1 VAELVAL
8 LLLGLLSWVLRI
20 AFVLLVPA
28 ERLPAAVRRG
38 LDYLAPAVLA
48 AVAAVQFV
56 TVTTTGGDHAQLWG
70 SLAAI
75 GLVAV
80 VAYVTRNLTAV
91 VGVALIAIVVL
102 DLVIG

>member
-1 VAELVAL
+1 MI
-8 LLLGLLSWVLRI
+8 LLGLVSWVLRI
-20 AFVLLVPA
+20 VFVLLVPA

-38 LDYLAPAVLA
+38 LDYLAPAALA
-48 AVAAVQFV
+48 AIAAVQFV
-56 TVTTTGGDHAQLWG
+56 TVTTGGDHTQLWG

-91 VGVALIAIVVL
+91 VGVALVAIVVL

>member
-1 VAELVAL
+1 MC
-8 LLLGLLSWVLRI
+8 LLGGISWVFRI

-28 ERLPAAVRRG
+28 DRLPAAVRRG

-48 AVAAVQFV
+48 AIAAVEFV
-56 TVTTTGGDHAQLWG
+56 TVTASGDGTQAWA

-75 GLVAV
+75 GVVAV

-91 VGVALIAIVVL
+91 VGVALLAIVVL
-102 DLVIG
+102 DVVIG